1 MQITFYGYAPRE
13 RSITVDQDD
22 IATLRK
28 LMRQEFLDHI
38 EYGPFASP
46 YPSET
51 IKAILAF
58 CARHGVD
65 GSYTSDRLAFFKA
78 LLGGVND

>member
-1 MQITFYGYAPRE
+1 
-13 RSITVDQDD
+13 
-22 IATLRK
+22 
-28 LMRQEFLDHI
+28 MRQEFLDHI

-51 IKAILAF
+51 TKAILAF

-78 LLGGVND
+78 LLGVVND